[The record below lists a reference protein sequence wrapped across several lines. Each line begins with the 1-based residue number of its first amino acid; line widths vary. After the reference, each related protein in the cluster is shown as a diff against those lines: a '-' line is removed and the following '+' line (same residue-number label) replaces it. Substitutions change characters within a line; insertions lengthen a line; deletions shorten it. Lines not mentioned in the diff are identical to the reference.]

1 MCSTPPASATSTAP
15 RASSP
20 AAAVTAVSAP
30 AHIRS
35 TAKPGTVSGSP
46 ARSATSRPSVRPWS
60 PTCAVAAKATS
71 PIRSGGISG
80 FRRSSSRTAFTPR
93 SSARVRQYCPFG
105 PALPNGVRTPSTK
118 KTSRASRM
126 PTHDSVGLTDRSI
139 SLSYAPPV
147 SWAEQARRAQERYEG
162 GTARDLDQ
170 RQLTQ
175 LGNAAWAAGLCRLMD
190 GSHDASRDW
199 LRTAARRY
207 RESWDAGAPP
217 DSWGRPIAA
226 MKALLLAGDDA
237 REAAE
242 WALEA
247 GARDAASPIG
257 VYAACL
263 ALLVLGEDVEARAL
277 GSTLRGRDDFPP
289 AVAEVL
295 AGFPSGIEAVLDSF
309 EQR

>member
-1 MCSTPPASATSTAP
+1 MT
-15 RASSP
+15 
-20 AAAVTAVSAP
+20 
-30 AHIRS
+30 
-35 TAKPGTVSGSP
+35 
-46 ARSATSRPSVRPWS
+46 
-60 PTCAVAAKATS
+60 
-71 PIRSGGISG
+71 
-80 FRRSSSRTAFTPR
+80 
-93 SSARVRQYCPFG
+93 
-105 PALPNGVRTPSTK
+105 
-118 KTSRASRM
+118 
-126 PTHDSVGLTDRSI
+126 
-139 SLSYAPPV
+139 
-147 SWAEQARRAQERYEG
+147 WAEQAERAKERYEG
-162 GTARDLDQ
+162 GQGRDLDQ

-175 LGNAAWAAGLCRLMD
+175 LGNAAWAAGLCLLMD
-190 GSHDASRDW
+190 GRNDESRDW

-226 MKALLLAGDDA
+226 MKSLLLAGDDG

-309 EQR
+309 EQRDEFLEDVRVADTVLVFQTLAQARDCDVELRPSPLLPGRATPS